1 MSRLSWQS
9 KDLFIL
15 VAIILAAIP
24 VAIVAQVNF
33 LTSTLL
39 FFGIPSA
46 YLIWRRPR
54 NFKKALVAS
63 VVLGLVLGF
72 SFDFIAELNKA
83 WGWTVNFAL
92 PVQFFGT
99 VSLDIL
105 VWYFFWVFL
114 VVAYY
119 EYFIEHDHSTKI
131 SPRAKWTFLIGLLI
145 AAAVV
150 LIWKFAPGLLVL
162 DHAYAKLG
170 VITLIICALL
180 FLKNPH
186 LIPKILHVL
195 PFFIFMYLSYE
206 ITALHLGLWT
216 FPGAYFGTV
225 QVENITF
232 PIEELLI
239 WIIASSSVV
248 ATYYEFCID
257 DGK

>member
-1 MSRLSWQS
+1 MALPKRSV
-9 KDLFIL
+9 DLFVL

-24 VAIVAQVNF
+24 IAIFARVNF

-46 YLIWRRPR
+46 YLIWRRPK
-54 NFKKALVAS
+54 NFKRALTAGVI
-63 VVLGLVLGF
+63 LGLVLGF
-72 SFDFIAELNKA
+72 SFDFVAEFNKA

-92 PVQFFGT
+92 PIQFFGT

-119 EYFIEHDHSTKI
+119 EYFVERDRSTKI
-131 SPRAKWTFLIGLLI
+131 SPHAKWVLLIGLII
-145 AAAVV
+145 AAAVLV
-150 LIWKFAPGLLVL
+150 VWKISPNMLVL
-162 DHAYAKLG
+162 NHAYAILG
-170 VITLIICALL
+170 AITLVICALL
-180 FLKNPH
+180 FFKNPR
-186 LIPKILHVL
+186 LIPKVLQVL

-206 ITALHLGLWT
+206 ITSLHLGLWT
-216 FPGAYFGTV
+216 FPGAYIGTV
-225 QVENITF
+225 SIEGVTF

-239 WIIASSSVV
+239 WIVASSSIV